1 MLEQTLVIL
10 KPDTVQRGLMGE
22 IIARIERRGLRI
34 VAMKMMRITPELAEQ
49 HYAEHTGKPFYPGLF
64 AFITSG
70 PVVVMVVEGPGAI
83 GVLRAMMGKTNATEA
98 APGTIRGDLGIS
110 NQRNLIHGS
119 DGPEAAAREIALYF
133 RPEEL
138 LTYRRDVDPWIHSE
152 L

>member
-34 VAMKMMRITPELAEQ
+34 VAMKMMRITPELAAQ
-49 HYAEHTGKPFYPGLF
+49 HYAEHIDKPFYPGLF

-83 GVLRAMMGKTNATEA
+83 GTLRAMMGKTNATEA

-133 RPEEL
+133 QPEEL